1 MERRS
6 SNKMGLS
13 AVARLG
19 KRGNGSE
26 SEIKRLVRL
35 FRNPK
40 VAHSFRRYVA
50 ARSRVQSCLRVGKA
64 LGPMETLERRPVRI
78 RCDSPSCRALS
89 FTCPILFRRQMC
101 HAGNEVIRAELR
113 VFSDSGTWLGRQ
125 EGCDYRRDLTGRQS
139 ERTGTRFPG
148 CTFIAC
154 QGSRQ
159 PAAVIFVS
167 ILPG

>member
-1 MERRS
+1 MAQSQRS
-6 SNKMGLS
+6 KDLS
-13 AVARLG
+13 GYSETPRLLIRSVATLLPGRAY
-19 KRGNGSE
+19 RAASASE
-26 SEIKRLVRL
+26 KPLAPWKLWKGGQCGFGVTL
-35 FRNPK
+35 L
-40 VAHSFRRYVA
+40 A
-50 ARSRVQSCLRVGKA
+50 AELCPSRV
-64 LGPMETLERRPVRI
+64 
-78 RCDSPSCRALS
+78 PSCS
-89 FTCPILFRRQMC
+89 GV

>member
-1 MERRS
+1 MAQSQRS
-6 SNKMGLS
+6 KELS
-13 AVARLG
+13 GYSETPRLLIRSVATLLPGRAY
-19 KRGNGSE
+19 RAASASE
-26 SEIKRLVRL
+26 KPLA
-35 FRNPK
+35 PWK
-40 VAHSFRRYVA
+40 
-50 ARSRVQSCLRVGKA
+50 
-64 LGPMETLERRPVRI
+64 TLERRPVRI

>member
-1 MERRS
+1 MAQSQRS
-6 SNKMGLS
+6 KELS
-13 AVARLG
+13 GYSETPRLLIRSVATLLPGRAY
-19 KRGNGSE
+19 RAASASE
-26 SEIKRLVRL
+26 KPLAPWKLWKGGQCGFGV
-35 FRNPK
+35 
-40 VAHSFRRYVA
+40 
-50 ARSRVQSCLRVGKA
+50 
-64 LGPMETLERRPVRI
+64 
-78 RCDSPSCRALS
+78 SPSCRALS